1 MSTFERK
8 PGDIDP
14 SFGEKG
20 VVTLAILPDVIN
32 GTDRHIKGLYR
43 LPEGKLLISITVSH
57 DDDPDAPNDPDDSVL
72 YNSSYYGLARLNED
86 GRLDPTF
93 ASKGFTFDKFYKRFD
108 AFGGKVAMRDSW
120 IYMQGATTMN
130 DDTESPPVH
139 LVLGRFNENGAQD
152 PNFATQGKLILRNLP
167 TENCLSD
174 TGNVAVQTNGM
185 IVVGATYHAMGAAE
199 RTHAVLYRVTKK
211 GQLDEKFARNGRLD
225 IKLDATVSATSILAM
240 HLLDFGK
247 ILIAGSATRA
257 GRTQGYFAR
266 LNPDG
271 SMDKSY
277 GNPSTPGV
285 HFLNLTH
292 SESTVQ
298 GLVKTAEGGF
308 FGLGHSRR
316 AGQHVHGL
324 LAKMDENGKPNP
336 HFNRGKPLL
345 TLLEKHTGDNWCAGF
360 IDSENRITVAGSDLE
375 THIARFLG
383 TGDLDKEFG
392 TNGFLSRDTSAM
404 SASIFLQPRDNKNKK
419 FVFAGNVTGV
429 GGPYGNL
436 WGFVS

>member
-20 VVTLAILPDVIN
+20 VVTLAILPHAN
-32 GTDRHIKGLYR
+32 GNDRQIKGLYR
-43 LPEGKLLISITVSH
+43 LPTGKLLLGITVSH
-57 DDDPDAPNDPDDSVL
+57 DDEAEEAEEADDSIL
-72 YNSSYYGLARLNED
+72 YTSSYYGLARLNED

-93 ASKGFTFDKFYKRFD
+93 ASKGFTFNKFYKQFD
-108 AFGGKVAMRDSW
+108 ALGGKVAMHGSR
-120 IYMQGATTMN
+120 IYMQGGTTV
-130 DDTESPPVH
+130 DKDTESPPVH
-139 LVLGRFNENGAQD
+139 LVLGRFNENGVQD
-152 PNFATQGKLILRNLP
+152 LDFATQGKLILQNLP

-174 TGNVAVQTNGM
+174 TGNVAVQADGM
-185 IVVGATYHAMGAAE
+185 IVVGATYYVMGAPE
-199 RTHAVLYRVTKK
+199 RTHAVLYRVTEK
-211 GQLDEKFARNGRLD
+211 GQPDKDFASDGRLD
-225 IKLDATVSATSILAM
+225 IKLHATVSATSISAM
-240 HLLDFGK
+240 HLLDSGK

-257 GRTQGYFAR
+257 ERTQGYFAR

-285 HFLNLTH
+285 HLLNLTH
-292 SESTVQ
+292 SDSTVQ

-316 AGQHVHGL
+316 AGQSMHGL
-324 LAKMDENGKPNP
+324 LVKMDENGKPNP
-336 HFNRGKPLL
+336 HFNRGEPLL

-404 SASIFLQPRDNKNKK
+404 PASIFLQPRADEK
-419 FVFAGNVTGV
+419 FIFAGNVTGV

-436 WGFVS
+436 WGFFG